1 MHRKYVASIFL
12 ATLLVLLAFSI
23 VESSAIHPQEDEK
36 SNDIF
41 SSLDNDSGNVFVV
54 TVDGTNLR
62 FSPDTITLKEG
73 DTVNFLWENQLLPH
87 NAVEEDGV
95 FDSGDPE
102 RNVDYSYTFNV
113 GENGTYQYEC
123 EPHAD
128 LGMVGTIIVQPL
140 PVVEPEP
147 GPENPSEDDDDEVL
161 AVGTGEIPSLLFT
174 PWFIG
179 MFVLVGFITIRRDD
193 FQLNLVLED
202 DSDTIIAELADSEG
216 KTLVDS
222 YNARVF
228 TLCALYVAQG
238 IPWGF
243 MTVTFV
249 TYLAAEGVAAGD
261 LALLLTLG
269 TLPWSLKF
277 FWGPVIDFFQY
288 RPMGRRR
295 PWILLAQ
302 SGMILTLI
310 FLTFIA
316 SAESDI
322 QVIAVMFLVYNIF
335 TSLQDV
341 STDALAVD
349 VLKAHELE
357 KVNSYMFTSKAI
369 GGMIGGAGLGTII
382 SFTGIKGALVMQIPI
397 LLVIMMVPLF
407 MRERPGEKL
416 FPWSDEDG
424 SKFSEAENENQSFD
438 EIIGK
443 VKTAF
448 SLKSTRLG
456 IVLSLVLS
464 LSFFLVPVLPLLFI
478 RELGWSQEQ
487 FNATKGGLILI
498 LTMFAY
504 IVGGQLG
511 RLVGGKSVII
521 YASLAGAII
530 TAIWG
535 LTEAWWGNSVFMIT
549 IWSIRTF
556 VFAMVSI
563 NVFSLMMRITWSEV
577 GGTQF
582 TAYMA
587 MMNLSAIIGYQLTE
601 PLAGR
606 FDYPTLFLIAAVL
619 ETLLIGAAL
628 YIDPDETRR
637 ELGESDSFN
646 SDNSSILIDKAEMI
660 D

>member
-1 MHRKYVASIFL
+1 MHRSSVAPTIL
-12 ATLLVLLAFSI
+12 ATLLVLMAFPISHSFSDY
-23 VESSAIHPQEDEK
+23 SSLEEPR
-36 SNDIF
+36 NDIF
-41 SSLDNDSGNVFVV
+41 SSLENDTGDVIVV

-62 FSPDTITLKEG
+62 FSPDTITLNEG
-73 DTVNFLWENQLLPH
+73 DTVNFFWENQLLAH
-87 NAVEEDGV
+87 NAVEENGL

-102 RNVDYSYTFNV
+102 RNVDYSYTFNI
-113 GENGTYQYEC
+113 GENGTYQYVC
-123 EPHAD
+123 EPHAS
-128 LGMVGTIIVQPL
+128 LGMVGTIIVEPI

-147 GPENPSEDDDDEVL
+147 EPEDESDDEDSEVMS
-161 AVGTGEIPSLLFT
+161 VGSGEIPSLLFT

-179 MFVLVGFITIRRDD
+179 MFALVGFITIRRDD
-193 FQLNLVLED
+193 FQMNLVLED
-202 DSDTIIAELADSEG
+202 DPETIVAELADSEG
-216 KTLVDS
+216 ETLVDS
-222 YNARVF
+222 YRARVL

-243 MTVTFV
+243 MSVTFV
-249 TYLAAEGVAAGD
+249 TFLAAEGVAAKD

-277 FWGPVIDFFQY
+277 LWGPVIDRYQY

-302 SGMILTLI
+302 SGMILVLI
-310 FLTFIA
+310 LLSFNANADT
-316 SAESDI
+316 DI
-322 QVIAVMFLVYNIF
+322 QVLAGMFLVYNIF

-349 VLKAHELE
+349 VLKTNELE
-357 KVNSYMFTSKAI
+357 KVNSYMFTSKI
-369 GGMIGGAGLGTII
+369 VGGIIGGAGLGAII
-382 SFTGIKGALVMQIPI
+382 SFTGIKGAIVMQIPI
-397 LLVIMMVPLF
+397 LMLIMMVPLY

-416 FPWSDEDG
+416 FPWSDDVG
-424 SKFSEAENENQSFD
+424 SKFIVKDEQTQNFK
-438 EIIGK
+438 EIIAN

-456 IVLSLVLS
+456 ILLSLVLS
-464 LSFFLVPVLPLLFI
+464 LSFFLIPVLPLLFI
-478 RELGWSQEQ
+478 RELGWSQEE
-487 FNATKGGLILI
+487 FNATKGGLILF
-498 LTMFAY
+498 LTMLAY
-504 IVGGQLG
+504 IIGGHLG
-511 RLVGGKSVII
+511 RIVGGKSVII

-535 LTEAWWGNSVFMIT
+535 LTEAWWSSNIFMIS

-619 ETLLIGAAL
+619 ETLLIVAAL

-637 ELGESDSFN
+637 ELGEDSLD
-646 SDNSSILIDKAEMI
+646 SEPSSVLIDTAELI

>member
-1 MHRKYVASIFL
+1 MHRKSVASIFL
-12 ATLLVLLAFSI
+12 ATILVLMAFPI
-23 VESSAIHPQEDEK
+23 VNSFTTH
-36 SNDIF
+36 
-41 SSLDNDSGNVFVV
+41 SLDDEPSRELFSNSENDSGNVFVV

-62 FSPDTITLKEG
+62 FSPDTITVKEG

-87 NAVEEDGV
+87 NAVEENGT

-102 RNVDYSYTFNV
+102 RNVDYSYTFNI

-140 PVVEPEP
+140 PVAEPEP
-147 GPENPSEDDDDEVL
+147 EPENPSEDDDEIL

-179 MFVLVGFITIRRDD
+179 MFVLVGFITIRRDE
-193 FQLNLVLED
+193 FQMNLVLED
-202 DSDTIIAELADSEG
+202 DSDTIVAELADSEG

-277 FWGPVIDFFQY
+277 IWGPVIDAFQY
-288 RPMGRRR
+288 RAMGRRR

-310 FLTFIA
+310 LLTFIA
-316 SAESDI
+316 SADSDI
-322 QVIAVMFLVYNIF
+322 QVIAVMFFVYNIF

-349 VLKAHELE
+349 VLKTHELE
-357 KVNSYMFTSKAI
+357 KVNSYMFTSKAV
-369 GGMIGGAGLGTII
+369 GGIIGGAGLGTII

-407 MRERPGEKL
+407 MRERPGC
-416 FPWSDEDG
+416 
-424 SKFSEAENENQSFD
+424 
-438 EIIGK
+438 
-443 VKTAF
+443 
-448 SLKSTRLG
+448 
-456 IVLSLVLS
+456 
-464 LSFFLVPVLPLLFI
+464 LLYTSPSP
-478 RELGWSQEQ
+478 R
-487 FNATKGGLILI
+487 
-498 LTMFAY
+498 
-504 IVGGQLG
+504 
-511 RLVGGKSVII
+511 
-521 YASLAGAII
+521 
-530 TAIWG
+530 
-535 LTEAWWGNSVFMIT
+535 
-549 IWSIRTF
+549 
-556 VFAMVSI
+556 
-563 NVFSLMMRITWSEV
+563 
-577 GGTQF
+577 
-582 TAYMA
+582 
-587 MMNLSAIIGYQLTE
+587 
-601 PLAGR
+601 
-606 FDYPTLFLIAAVL
+606 D
-619 ETLLIGAAL
+619 
-628 YIDPDETRR
+628 
-637 ELGESDSFN
+637 
-646 SDNSSILIDKAEMI
+646 
-660 D
+660 

>member
-1 MHRKYVASIFL
+1 M
-12 ATLLVLLAFSI
+12 AFSI
-23 VESSAIHPQEDEK
+23 VESSTIQSPENEASD
-36 SNDIF
+36 DIF
-41 SSLDNDSGNVFVV
+41 ISLENDTGEVFVV

-73 DTVNFLWENQLLPH
+73 DTVNFFWENQLLPH
-87 NAVEEDGV
+87 NAVEENGL

-140 PVVEPEP
+140 PIVEPEP
-147 GPENPSEDDDDEVL
+147 EPENTSEDDDEAL

-179 MFVLVGFITIRRDD
+179 MFVLVGFITIRRDE
-193 FQLNLVLED
+193 FQMNLVLED
-202 DSDTIIAELADSEG
+202 DSDTIVAELADSEG
-216 KTLVDS
+216 ETLVDS
-222 YNARVF
+222 YRARVF

-249 TYLAAEGVAAGD
+249 TYLAAEGVAAKD

-277 FWGPVIDFFQY
+277 LWGPVIDRYQY

-310 FLTFIA
+310 LLTSIA
-316 SAESDI
+316 SAETDI
-322 QVIAVMFLVYNIF
+322 QVIAAMFLVYNIF

-382 SFTGIKGALVMQIPI
+382 SYTGIKGALIMQIPI
-397 LLVIMMVPLF
+397 LLVIMMVPLY

-416 FPWSDEDG
+416 FPWSDEEG
-424 SKFSEAENENQSFD
+424 SKFFEAENENQNFS

-478 RELGWSQEQ
+478 RELGWTQEQ

-504 IVGGQLG
+504 IVGGHLG
-511 RLVGGKSVII
+511 RLIGGKSVII

-530 TAIWG
+530 TALWG
-535 LTEAWWGNSVFMIT
+535 LTGTWWGNSVFMIT

-619 ETLLIGAAL
+619 ETLLIGAAM
-628 YIDPDETRR
+628 YIDPDESRR
-637 ELGESDSFN
+637 ELGDESVNIATGMD
-646 SDNSSILIDKAEMI
+646 
-660 D
+660 